1 MDNKPALDRSVFIP
15 IFLGFASVLG
25 ICLVL
30 FAARLGASRG
40 TVQGGETT
48 TPIKY
53 QYLATEPGIALP
65 TDAPPA
71 TVPTEIPTLDTLV
84 LPPTRILTDVPTLAV
99 LPNVPIVSVSTTASP
114 TPLALNIKYDD
125 ADFKFNYTGNW
136 IGQSGVSGTYQ
147 NTLHVS
153 STISDSV
160 QLSFVGQK
168 IRIAYQAGPSLG
180 TIAIKLDSADF
191 TLDQSDP
198 ETLIGEWESPEL
210 VLSSHSITI
219 THISGGSINLDSI
232 TVLDISTPTPTST
245 PTSTSTATP

>member
-30 FAARLGASRG
+30 FAARLGAARG
-40 TVQGGETT
+40 TVQGGETE
-48 TPIKY
+48 TPIKF
-53 QYLATEPGIALP
+53 QFLATEPGIALP

-71 TVPTEIPTLDTLV
+71 TIPTEIPTLDTLV
-84 LPPTRILTDVPTLAV
+84 LPPTRIPTDVPTLAV
-99 LPNVPIVSVSTTASP
+99 LPNVPTVSVSTTASP

-153 STISDSV
+153 STIGD
-160 QLSFVGQK
+160 
-168 IRIAYQAGPSLG
+168 
-180 TIAIKLDSADF
+180 
-191 TLDQSDP
+191 
-198 ETLIGEWESPEL
+198 
-210 VLSSHSITI
+210 
-219 THISGGSINLDSI
+219 
-232 TVLDISTPTPTST
+232 
-245 PTSTSTATP
+245 